1 MPTFTAAAGVDVSA
15 DRAIDGVN
23 VLPAL
28 TEGKALDRATPLFWW
43 LWHAR
48 GGFEVAMRAGDYKL
62 VATMVPQAKPGDIS
76 DAAVPEGWSIMEF
89 IKKAELDRFE
99 MYDLGR
105 DPSEAKNVAQAQ
117 PERFAALRQRMIQ
130 LHAEI
135 RAEGPVYELGR
146 KTGKK

>member
-1 MPTFTAAAGVDVSA
+1 
-15 DRAIDGVN
+15 
-23 VLPAL
+23 
-28 TEGKALDRATPLFWW
+28 
-43 LWHAR
+43 
-48 GGFEVAMRAGDYKL
+48 
-62 VATMVPQAKPGDIS
+62 
-76 DAAVPEGWSIMEF
+76 
-89 IKKAELDRFE
+89 